1 MSADAGHAPAAPR
14 SVAAALRM
22 ARAAAGYLNTPDAA
36 ALDGAA
42 CGEVLVA
49 LGEIQGG
56 LAAAHAGFL
65 RRFDAADAHDADG
78 YGTASA
84 WLAAKTRIARKD
96 ARAAVRDMRRLARR
110 PLLRDAVAAGEIS
123 ASWAAAIQD
132 WTRDLPAELRPE
144 TDQILLDAAAAGA
157 DEDDLVTIAGLALE
171 RWRQQRPDEDDDHF
185 DERLVRLGTTF
196 GGAGAIRGDLTP
208 ECTAAISAVFDALGK
223 KRGKEDHRTQDQ
235 RYHDALQE
243 ACQLL
248 IRARMVPD
256 RAGADTQA
264 IVHIPF
270 GQLRDL
276 PGASDLED
284 AFLRARLGEPGYLA
298 GTGAEV
304 AACDAMIVPVVTG
317 HPDMTVIDTIIDLT
331 LAAAGRAAPGQAG
344 IADRCGMTA
353 AAWQAHRYA
362 IARLAIDFVSGP
374 GGLAAALRTG
384 LLKAPFGTPSL
395 PLDIGYSESIPAAIR
410 RAVTLRDKHCAW
422 PGPGGCDRPPAACDV
437 HHLHH
442 KKNGGETSV
451 TSCGLFCG
459 FHHDIAIH
467 RWGWQITLHPDGT
480 FEAVSPDGKQ
490 TLRKH
495 QPSADPDG

>member
-1 MSADAGHAPAAPR
+1 MSADAGTAPAAPQ
-14 SVAAALRM
+14 SVADALAM
-22 ARAAAGYLNTPDAA
+22 ARAAAGYLTTPDAA
-36 ALDGAA
+36 ALDGIA

-49 LGEIQGG
+49 LGEIQGR
-56 LAAAHAGFL
+56 LAAAHSEFL
-65 RRFDAADAHDADG
+65 RRFDAANGHDADG
-78 YGTASA
+78 YGTSAA

-96 ARAAVRDMRRLARR
+96 ARAAVRDMRRFNHR
-110 PLLRDAVAAGEIS
+110 PVLRDAVAAGEIS
-123 ASWAAAIQD
+123 SSWAAAIQD
-132 WTRDLPAELRPE
+132 WTRDLPAELRCD

-157 DEDDLVTIAGLALE
+157 DEDDLITIAGLALE
-171 RWRQQRPDEDDDHF
+171 RWRQQHPDEDEDNF
-185 DERLVRLGTTF
+185 DERMVRLGTTF
-196 GGAGAIRGDLTP
+196 GGAGAVRGDLTP

-223 KRGKEDHRTQDQ
+223 KRGADDRRTRDQ

-248 IRARMVPD
+248 IRARMVPG

-264 IVHIPF
+264 IVHIPLS
-270 GQLRDL
+270 QLRDL

-298 GTGAEV
+298 GKDAEV

-317 HPDMTVIDTIIDLT
+317 HADMTVIDTIIELS
-331 LAAAGRAAPGQAG
+331 LAAAHGAAPGQA
-344 IADRCGMTA
+344 RCGMTA
-353 AAWQAHRYA
+353 EAWRAHRYA

-374 GGLAAALRTG
+374 SGLAAALRTG
-384 LLKAPFGTPSL
+384 LLTPPFNTPSL
-395 PLDIGYSESIPAAIR
+395 PLDIGYSETIPASIR
-410 RAVTLRDKHCAW
+410 RAVTLRDRHCAW

-442 KKNGGETSV
+442 KKDGGQTSV

-459 FHHDIAIH
+459 FHHDICIH
-467 RWGWQITLHPDGT
+467 RWGWQVILHPDGT
-480 FEAVSPDGKQ
+480 FEATSPDGKQ

-495 QPSADPDG
+495 RPLADPDG